1 MGVVLALLALFCVLT
16 VLSWII
22 SIPIAIIA
30 FLIKIA
36 PIAIVVILAWAIL
49 TGRIEIKVNRK
60 RW

>member
-36 PIAIVVILAWAIL
+36 PVAIVVILAWAIL

>member
-36 PIAIVVILAWAIL
+36 PVAIVVILAWAIL
-49 TGRIEIKVNRK
+49 TGRIEIKVNRR

>member
-36 PIAIVVILAWAIL
+36 PVAIVVVLAWAIL

>member
-36 PIAIVVILAWAIL
+36 PVAIVVILTWAIL

>member
-1 MGVVLALLALFCVLT
+1 MGVVLTLLALFCVLT

-36 PIAIVVILAWAIL
+36 PVAIVVILAWAIL
-49 TGRIEIKVNRK
+49 TGRIEIRVNRK

>member
-49 TGRIEIKVNRK
+49 TGRIEIKIGR
-60 RW
+60 

>member
-49 TGRIEIKVNRK
+49 TGWIEIKVNRK